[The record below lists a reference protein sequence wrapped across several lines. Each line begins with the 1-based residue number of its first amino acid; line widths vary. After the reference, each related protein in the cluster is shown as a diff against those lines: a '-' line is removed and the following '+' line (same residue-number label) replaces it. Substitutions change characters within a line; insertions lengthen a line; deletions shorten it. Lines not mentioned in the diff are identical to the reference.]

1 MHRKSIFAVGA
12 DVLIRPPMTRDFRK
26 RAGRRV
32 VDPYGLHEGF
42 WYAVGAG
49 ITRPRAHDMHPY
61 NEVRKLKK
69 YPEGRHT
76 GPPVTDFSSGAV

>member
-32 VDPYGLHEGF
+32 VGPYGIHEGF
-42 WYAVGAG
+42 WYAVGVG
-49 ITRPRAHDMHPY
+49 ITRLQAHDMRPY
-61 NEVRKLKK
+61 DEVRKPKA
-69 YPEGRHT
+69 YP
-76 GPPVTDFSSGAV
+76 

>member
-32 VDPYGLHEGF
+32 VGPYGLHEGF

-49 ITRPRAHDMHPY
+49 ITRLRAHDMRPY
-61 NEVRKLKK
+61 NEVWKPKK

-76 GPPVTDFSSGAV
+76 GPPVTGAV